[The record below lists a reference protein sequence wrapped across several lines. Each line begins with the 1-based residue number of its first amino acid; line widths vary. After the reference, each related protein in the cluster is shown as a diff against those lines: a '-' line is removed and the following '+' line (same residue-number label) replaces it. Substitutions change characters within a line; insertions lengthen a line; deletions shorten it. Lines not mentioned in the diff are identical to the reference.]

1 MTKEWTDLPE
11 MNTPRL
17 NHSLAVI
24 QGKLVA
30 IGGRSLGGGG
40 YVTRQVEMLNLNTN
54 TWKLVTNLPSY
65 RDALSSYVVPF
76 NKLSTEVRD
85 MMEDIAD
92 NFMETD
98 EESSSSTD
106 DDSDEEVMMQVE

>member
-1 MTKEWTDLPE
+1 
-11 MNTPRL
+11 
-17 NHSLAVI
+17 
-24 QGKLVA
+24 
-30 IGGRSLGGGG
+30 
-40 YVTRQVEMLNLNTN
+40 MLNLNTN

-65 RDALSSYVVPF
+65 RDALSSCAVPF
-76 NKLSTEVRD
+76 NKLSAEVRD

-106 DDSDEEVMMQVE
+106 DFKSVIIYDDDSDEEVMMQVE